1 MELSTLFETVLWF
14 RLCVLL
20 ILGLCFGSFLN
31 VVIYRLPIILN
42 AKWRGQAQEILGLPS
57 ESSKKL
63 SLSFPS
69 SFCPKCEQKIPWW
82 TNIPLFGYLA
92 VRGKC
97 YSCSQSISLRYP
109 IIELSTAILFVAI
122 GYHYNDSW
130 QIVFACGFTAVIIA
144 LTFIDLDTFLLP
156 DELTLPLVWAGLLV
170 NLHGLFSGSLE
181 ASIFGAVI
189 GYLSLWSI
197 YWAFKL
203 ITGKEGMGYGD
214 FKLLAAIGAWFGW
227 QILVNVLLI
236 SSLLGIIYAIT
247 LRLLGKLESGK
258 AIPFGPFLGGGAIA
272 SLFFTKFMVL

>member
-14 RLCVLL
+14 RLSVLL
-20 ILGLCFGSFLN
+20 VLGLCFGSFLN

-42 AKWRGQAQEILGLPS
+42 AKWRGQAQEILELPI
-57 ESSKKL
+57 EASKKL

-92 VRGKC
+92 VLGKC
-97 YSCSQSISLRYP
+97 YSCSQPISLRYP
-109 IIELSTAILFVAI
+109 IIELLTAMLFIAI
-122 GYHYNDSW
+122 GVHYNYSW
-130 QIVFACGFTAVIIA
+130 QILFACSFTAVIIA

-156 DELTLPLVWAGLLV
+156 DELTLPLIWAGLLV
-170 NLHGLFSGSLE
+170 NLHGLFSSSLE

-197 YWAFKL
+197 YWVFKL
-203 ITGKEGMGYGD
+203 LTGKEGMGYGD

-227 QILVNVLLI
+227 QSLVNVLLI
-236 SSLLGIIYAIT
+236 SSLLGIVYAIT

-272 SLFFTKFMVL
+272 SLFFAKFMML

>member
-14 RLCVLL
+14 RLGVLL

-42 AKWRGQAQEILGLPS
+42 AKWRGQAQEILELPI
-57 ESSKKL
+57 EASKKL

-109 IIELSTAILFVAI
+109 IIELLTAILFVAI

-156 DELTLPLVWAGLLV
+156 DELTLPLIWAGLLV

-203 ITGKEGMGYGD
+203 LTGKEGMGYGD
-214 FKLLAAIGAWFGW
+214 FKLLAAIGAWLGW
-227 QILVNVLLI
+227 QSLVNVLLI
-236 SSLLGIIYAIT
+236 SSLLGIVYAIT
-247 LRLLGKLESGK
+247 LRVLGKLESGK

-272 SLFFTKFMVL
+272 SLFFTKLMML